1 MIIKLIKHHAQR
13 AASIGG
19 KFRIVLRGTLRSDGF
34 KDLNYI
40 EQSQPF
46 RTDGQPVS
54 AADAPSSVNDSRASE
69 VAQDLRQMV
78 GGNPVFGSDFSA

>member
-19 KFRIVLRGTLRSDGF
+19 KFRIVLWDTLRSDGF

-46 RTDGQPVS
+46 RIDGQPVS
-54 AADAPSSVNDSRASE
+54 PAHAPSSSNDSRASE
-69 VAQDLRQMV
+69 VAQDLRQMM
-78 GGNPVFGSDFSA
+78 GGNPVFGSDFGA